1 MNRVVA
7 ETILSQYG
15 AGITEAV
22 NGADAVDAL
31 RNNKFDIV
39 LMDIQMPVMD
49 GLEATQIIR
58 RDLRLNTPIIA
69 LTANAVKGEM
79 EKCIKSGMNDYLSK
93 PFEEEDLVRL
103 IAKWLGRE
111 THFVAAKE
119 NTVTE
124 TPLYDISTLKQITRG
139 DEQFMQKM
147 LELFIKETTNS
158 ISELN
163 TALEVKDIKR
173 IQFLAHR
180 MKSTLGNL
188 SIASAVDIAQK
199 IEKSEWPEQNYPALD
214 ELAGKFKSIV
224 EEVISSLRSDYFQP
238 TH

>member
-1 MNRVVA
+1 
-7 ETILSQYG
+7 
-15 AGITEAV
+15 
-22 NGADAVDAL
+22 
-31 RNNKFDIV
+31 
-39 LMDIQMPVMD
+39 
-49 GLEATQIIR
+49 
-58 RDLRLNTPIIA
+58 
-69 LTANAVKGEM
+69 
-79 EKCIKSGMNDYLSK
+79 
-93 PFEEEDLVRL
+93 
-103 IAKWLGRE
+103 
-111 THFVAAKE
+111 
-119 NTVTE
+119 
-124 TPLYDISTLKQITRG
+124 
-139 DEQFMQKM
+139 MQRM
-147 LELFIKETTNS
+147 LELFIKETSNS